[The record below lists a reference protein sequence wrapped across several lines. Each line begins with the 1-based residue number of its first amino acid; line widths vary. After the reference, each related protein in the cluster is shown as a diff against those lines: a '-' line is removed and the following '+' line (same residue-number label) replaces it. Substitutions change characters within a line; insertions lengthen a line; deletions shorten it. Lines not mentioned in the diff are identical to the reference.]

1 MSLLTDLSKQ
11 AEQIQAAIDSRQE
24 SLGRDVSKAER
35 ELFLRLL
42 DDIFSQ
48 LDFENGAIANNTG
61 NYLLLTRLDNA
72 FKAWQNEVMN
82 PVMSNFVKDL
92 FAIAEMTGIYYQDY
106 ASEKII
112 NDIATSNELL
122 RAALGIDSKG
132 NLIKG
137 SILADISS
145 VPTVK
150 QEAKALFLQSV
161 TSNQTLKELTKTFKD
176 FIRGKE
182 GNKGAINTYFNSRA
196 SGYAYDLFN
205 KVAEVR
211 NEQFREN
218 LGLQY
223 FIYVGDVIKD
233 SRTFCIKKAGKVFA
247 VIEAD
252 TEWSTDPNLI
262 GKSSGIPYT
271 PRIDRGRWNCRHRIR
286 YISEELAKRIDPKK
300 VQQIK
305 ESYGV
310 INVNE

>member
-72 FKAWQNEVMN
+72 FKSWQNEVMN

-106 ASEKII
+106 AAEKII
-112 NDIATSNELL
+112 QDIATSNELL

-137 SILADISS
+137 SILADISG

-150 QEAKALFLQSV
+150 QDAKALFLQSV

-205 KVAEVR
+205 KVAEVK

-233 SRTFCIKKAGKVFA
+233 SRTFCIKKAGKVFS

-252 TEWSTDPNLI
+252 TEWPTDPDLI
-262 GKSSGIPYT
+262 AKGSGIPYT
-271 PRIDRGRWNCRHRIR
+271 PRIDRGRMNCRHRIR
-286 YISEELAKRIDPKK
+286 YISEELAVKLDRKK
-300 VQQIK
+300 VEQIRQ
-305 ESYGV
+305 SYGV

>member
-1 MSLLTDLSKQ
+1 
-11 AEQIQAAIDSRQE
+11 
-24 SLGRDVSKAER
+24 
-35 ELFLRLL
+35 
-42 DDIFSQ
+42 
-48 LDFENGAIANNTG
+48 
-61 NYLLLTRLDNA
+61 
-72 FKAWQNEVMN
+72 
-82 PVMSNFVKDL
+82 MSNFVKDL

-106 ASEKII
+106 AAEKII
-112 NDIATSNELL
+112 QDIATSNELL
-122 RAALGIDSKG
+122 RAALGIDTKG

-137 SILADISS
+137 SILADISG

-161 TSNQTLKELTKTFKD
+161 TSNQTFKELTKTFKD

-196 SGYAYDLFN
+196 SGFAYDLFN
-205 KVAEVR
+205 KVAEVK

-252 TEWSTDPNLI
+252 TEWPTDPDLI
-262 GKSSGIPYT
+262 GKGSGIPYT

-286 YISEELAKRIDPKK
+286 YISEELAKKLDPKK
-300 VQQIK
+300 VAQI
-305 ESYGV
+305 EQSYGV
-310 INVNE
+310 INANE

>member
-72 FKAWQNEVMN
+72 FKSWQNEVMN

-92 FAIAEMTGIYYQDY
+92 FAIAEMTSIYYQDY
-106 ASEKII
+106 AAEKII
-112 NDIATSNELL
+112 QDIATSNELL
-122 RAALGIDSKG
+122 RAALGIDYKG

-161 TSNQTLKELTKTFKD
+161 MSNQTLKELTKTFKD
-176 FIRGKE
+176 FIRGKQ
-182 GNKGAINTYFNSRA
+182 GQNGAINTYFNSRA
-196 SGYAYDLFN
+196 SGYGYDLFN
-205 KVAEVR
+205 KVAEIK
-211 NEQFREN
+211 NQQFAEN
-218 LGLQY
+218 LGLNW
-223 FIYVGDVIKD
+223 FIYVGTPIKD
-233 SRTFCIKKAGKVFA
+233 SRQFCLDKKGKVFA
-247 VIEAD
+247 VVEALN
-252 TEWSTDPNLI
+252 EWPTDKNLI
-262 GKSSGIPYT
+262 GKGSGIPYN
-271 PRIDRGRWNCRHRIR
+271 PLIDRGRWNCTDRIR
-286 YISEELAKRIDPKK
+286 YISEELAIKLDPKK

-310 INVNE
+310 ININE

>member
-11 AEQIQAAIDSRQE
+11 AEQIQAAIDSRRE

-72 FKAWQNEVMN
+72 FKSWQNEVMN

-106 ASEKII
+106 AAEKII
-112 NDIATSNELL
+112 NDIAASNELL

-137 SILADISS
+137 SILYDISG

-161 TSNQTLKELTKTFKD
+161 TSNQTFKELTKTFKD

-196 SGYAYDLFN
+196 SGFAYDLFN
-205 KVAEVR
+205 KVAEVK

-252 TEWSTDPNLI
+252 TEWPTDPDLI
-262 GKSSGIPYT
+262 GKGSGIPYT

-286 YISEELAKRIDPKK
+286 YISEELAKKLDPKK
-300 VQQIK
+300 VAQI
-305 ESYGV
+305 EQSYGV
-310 INVNE
+310 INANE

>member
-24 SLGRDVSKAER
+24 SLGMDVSKAER

-72 FKAWQNEVMN
+72 FKVWQNEVMN
-82 PVMSNFVKDL
+82 PVMANFVKDL

-106 ASEKII
+106 AAEKII

-137 SILADISS
+137 SILADISG

-161 TSNQTLKELTKTFKD
+161 TSNQTFKELTKTFKD
-176 FIRGKE
+176 FIKGKE

-196 SGYAYDLFN
+196 SGFAYDLFN
-205 KVAEVR
+205 KVAEVK

-252 TEWSTDPNLI
+252 TEWPTDPDLI
-262 GKSSGIPYT
+262 GKGSGIPYT

-286 YISEELAKRIDPKK
+286 YISEELAKKLDPKK
-300 VQQIK
+300 VAQI
-305 ESYGV
+305 EQSYGV
-310 INVNE
+310 INANE

>member
-1 MSLLTDLSKQ
+1 MSLISDLSKQ
-11 AEQIQAAIDSRQE
+11 AEEIQKAIEARQTSLSRQ
-24 SLGRDVSKAER
+24 VSNAER

-48 LDFENGAIANNTG
+48 LEFEQGAIAYNPSN
-61 NYLLLTRLDNA
+61 LLLLSRLDTA
-72 FKAWQNEVMN
+72 FKNWQTEVMN
-82 PVMSNFVKDL
+82 PVMNEFAKDL
-92 FAIAEMTGIYYQDY
+92 FSIAEMTGIYYQDY
-106 ASEKII
+106 AAEKII
-112 NDIATSNELL
+112 NDIATSNELI

-176 FIRGKE
+176 FIKGKE
-182 GNKGAINTYFNSRA
+182 GEKGAIHTYFNSRA

-205 KVAEVR
+205 KVAEIK

-218 LGLQY
+218 LNLQW

-233 SRTFCIKKAGKVFA
+233 SRAFCVKKAGKVFA
-247 VIEAD
+247 VVEAD
-252 TEWSTDPNLI
+252 QEWPDDKDLI
-262 GKSSGIPYT
+262 AKNSGIPYT
-271 PRIDRGRWNCRHRIR
+271 PRIDRGRMNCRHRIR
-286 YISEELAKRIDPKK
+286 YISEELATKLDPKK
-300 VQQIK
+300 VDQIK
-305 ESYGV
+305 QYYGV
-310 INVNE
+310 VNI

>member
-1 MSLLTDLSKQ
+1 MSLISDLSKQ
-11 AEQIQAAIDSRQE
+11 AEQIQKAIEDRQTSLSRQ
-24 SLGRDVSKAER
+24 VSNAER

-48 LDFENGAIANNTG
+48 LEFGQGAIAYNPSN
-61 NYLLLTRLDNA
+61 LLLLSRLDTA
-72 FKAWQNEVMN
+72 FKNWQTEVMN
-82 PVMSNFVKDL
+82 PVMSEFVKDL

-106 ASEKII
+106 AAEKII
-112 NDIATSNELL
+112 NDIATSNELI

-176 FIRGKE
+176 FIKGKQ
-182 GNKGAINTYFNSRA
+182 GQNGAINTYFNSRA

-205 KVAEVR
+205 KVAEIK
-211 NEQFREN
+211 NQQFAEN
-218 LGLQY
+218 LGLNW
-223 FIYVGDVIKD
+223 FIYVGTPVKD
-233 SRTFCIKKAGKVFA
+233 SRQFCLDKKGKVFA
-247 VIEAD
+247 VVEALN
-252 TEWSTDPNLI
+252 EWPDDKNLI
-262 GKSSGIPYT
+262 GKGSGIPYN
-271 PRIDRGRWNCRHRIR
+271 PLIDRGRWNCTDRIR
-286 YISEELAKRIDPKK
+286 YISEELAMKLDPKK
-300 VQQIK
+300 VAQIK

-310 INVNE
+310 IDVQQ